1 MSCNTLHYVIAVRRD
16 CEKAQEVGT
25 SPKTCHD
32 KSNDGARGQASVR
45 RYIMLFSF
53 LISAGL
59 LFADRAS
66 DLASDHMA
74 DSAEQPS
81 DTLHAVTVTAD
92 KGVVISRTDTIHI
105 QNSFDIT
112 GQLHQVPGLQLGDYG
127 GYAGLKSVS
136 LRGLGSPHTAIYI
149 DGVRVGNVQ
158 SGQGDLGMLEVENYG
173 SAVVDYAQNSIS
185 FNTAHPSFTNG
196 PIAGEIRLNAGS
208 FGTYLPSA
216 RIDFKLSERLALSA
230 NAAGI
235 ISKGDFPIGDGG
247 RRLNNDIRQVRG
259 GVNLFG
265 KMNDG
270 DYHVKAFYNAVERGT
285 PGSVS
290 WPSEDRQKDANMY
303 IQATARKRFSKLY
316 TLRASAKAGYDN
328 IYYSSSWGDSEYGQ
342 TELQMNSSHIFNIYR
357 WWNIS
362 LAADIQWDKLAS
374 TNYAAQRLTTIS
386 ALTSA
391 FSFEKL
397 SINIAA
403 EYAGYFDKDQL
414 TRHAVSPSMDFRL
427 RITEGLDIVG
437 FGRRAY
443 RVPMFNEL
451 YYVGYGNPELLP
463 EDAWLTDIGLDFYRQ
478 LSPKWGIKAKFDG
491 FYNLLTNKITSAP
504 TAEDPNIW
512 LPFNIGK
519 VRATGLD
526 AVTGASY
533 KSGNWRHTID
543 LRYSYQSA
551 LDRTPDSY
559 TYGQQIA
566 YIARHTFTADMKAEW
581 KGYVLNP
588 RWIWKTGRTDSSGSL
603 ADWNTLDLT
612 ISKTFSLKGSTSI
625 GLNLTAKNLLN
636 CRYELVSGYPMPG
649 RSIMGG
655 ISLAF

>member
-1 MSCNTLHYVIAVRRD
+1 
-16 CEKAQEVGT
+16 
-25 SPKTCHD
+25 
-32 KSNDGARGQASVR
+32 
-45 RYIMLFSF
+45 MLFSF

-136 LRGLGSPHTAIYI
+136 LRGLGSPHTAIYV

-216 RIDFKLSERLALSA
+216 RMDLKLSERLALSA

-397 SINIAA
+397 SINMAA

-588 RWIWKTGRTDSSGSL
+588 RWVWKTGRTDSSGSL

>member
-1 MSCNTLHYVIAVRRD
+1 
-16 CEKAQEVGT
+16 
-25 SPKTCHD
+25 
-32 KSNDGARGQASVR
+32 
-45 RYIMLFSF
+45 MLFSF

-136 LRGLGSPHTAIYI
+136 LRGLGSPHTAIYV

-216 RIDFKLSERLALSA
+216 RMDFKLSERLALSA

-235 ISKGDFPIGDGG
+235 ISKGDFPIGDGS

-463 EDAWLTDIGLDFYRQ
+463 EDSWLTDIGLDFYRQ

-588 RWIWKTGRTDSSGSL
+588 RWVWKTGRTDSSGSL